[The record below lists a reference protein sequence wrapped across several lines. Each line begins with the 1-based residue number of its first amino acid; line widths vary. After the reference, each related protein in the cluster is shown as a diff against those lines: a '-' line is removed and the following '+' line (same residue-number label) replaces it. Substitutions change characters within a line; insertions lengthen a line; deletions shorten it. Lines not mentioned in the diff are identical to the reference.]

1 MPFKKIILFICFL
14 FSYISV
20 FAQTQVYVR
29 VDKTYVEV
37 KEEISLT
44 LSVSSDS
51 TDIKSPTMPSLP
63 NFNIYSSG
71 QSRNVSMINGKVS
84 VNVRFNYILSPR
96 FAGKST
102 IAPFTI
108 EVGNKIYKTEP
119 IDIEVYR
126 AGQSNASSNNA
137 NQNSAY
143 AGAVAYKDKIKNTN
157 KKANTSSTNTKQTN
171 TANIPQRQQ
180 LPAFFMTAHAD
191 KKEAYLNEQI
201 DLRIRF
207 YQSQSTFGNPQ
218 YDRPKM
224 EGFIFEDIKTNQGYE
239 TLAGVKYH
247 YIEFVTALFGI
258 LPGKATI
265 GAAKV
270 DYVPSN
276 GVMEA
281 FDMFFSSSSKP
292 KTVDTDP
299 IDIIIKP
306 LPQEGKTSA
315 FSGAVGSNF
324 KIETSVDKP
333 TLFAGDTLVLKTVIS
348 GVGNMR
354 SIDALPPLDL
364 GPSFRIYDSTS
375 SSNSKIT
382 EGKLGGTKEFQTIIV
397 PRTSGNFSIPA
408 FKLQYFNPEKNAYE
422 TVSSQEIPLK
432 VLPAKEDQQE
442 NSVQFFSQE
451 NAPQGKRVE
460 KISSDIYY
468 LKNEGISPLTK
479 TLTAVKELGKYNYL
493 LFVVIG
499 LALLISFLKKG
510 EIEFFS
516 SQKTYLRARRKI
528 SKAQTMND
536 IAPALQEYL
545 SAKQGQALGIT
556 TVAQSAKNLKLELST
571 STLLN
576 SFWQEL
582 EMLKYAPADTL
593 KNTVALKQSVQK
605 ALNLLK
611 QIEKEVK

>member
-1 MPFKKIILFICFL
+1 MAFKKIILFICLL
-14 FSYISV
+14 FSYIGA

-37 KEEISLT
+37 KEEINLT

-84 VNVRFNYILSPR
+84 VNMRFNYILSPR

-102 IAPFTI
+102 IKPFTV
-108 EVGNKIYKTEP
+108 EVNGKIYKTEP
-119 IDIEVYR
+119 IEIEVYR
-126 AGQSNASSNNA
+126 SGQVNSSNATV
-137 NQNSAY
+137 NQNPAY
-143 AGAVAYKDKIKNTN
+143 AGAVAYKDKVKNANNKTKTN
-157 KKANTSSTNTKQTN
+157 QQSSHINN
-171 TANIPQRQQ
+171 PNISNMHN
-180 LPAFFMTAHAD
+180 LPDFFMTANTD
-191 KKEAYLNEQI
+191 RKEAYLNEQI
-201 DLRIRF
+201 DLKIRF
-207 YQSQSTFGNPQ
+207 YQNKSTFGNPQ
-218 YDRPKM
+218 YERPKM
-224 EGFIFEDIKTNQGYE
+224 EGFIFEDIKTNEGYE
-239 TLAGVKYH
+239 VLAGNNYH
-247 YIEFVTALFGI
+247 YIEFETALFGI

-265 GAAKV
+265 GSAKV
-270 DYVPSN
+270 EYVPSN
-276 GVMEA
+276 GVMDA

-292 KTVDTDP
+292 KTVDTAP

-306 LPQEGKTSA
+306 LPTHGKTAS

-324 KIETSVDKP
+324 KIETSVDRP
-333 TLFAGDTLVLKTVIS
+333 VISAGETLTLTTLIS

-364 GPSFRIYDSTS
+364 GPSFRVYDSTS
-375 SSNSKIT
+375 SLSSKIT
-382 EGKLGGTKEFQTIIV
+382 AGKLGGTKEFKTVIV
-397 PRTSGNFSIPA
+397 PRTSGTFTIPA
-408 FKLQYFNPEKNAYE
+408 IKIQYFNPENKTYE
-422 TVSSQEIPLK
+422 TVSSQEITLR

-442 NSVQFFSQE
+442 NSVQSYSQE
-451 NAPQGKRVE
+451 NMPQSKRVE

-468 LKNEGISPLTK
+468 LKNEQISPLTK
-479 TLTAVKELGKYNYL
+479 TLIAVKDFGKYNYL
-493 LFVVIG
+493 LFAVIG
-499 LALLISFLKKG
+499 LALLISFIKKG
-510 EIEFFS
+510 EFEFFS
-516 SQKTYLRARRKI
+516 SQKVYLRARRKI
-528 SKAQTMND
+528 SKAKTMND

-556 TVAQSAKNLKLELST
+556 TVAQSAKNLKLEPAT

-576 SFWQEL
+576 NFWQEL